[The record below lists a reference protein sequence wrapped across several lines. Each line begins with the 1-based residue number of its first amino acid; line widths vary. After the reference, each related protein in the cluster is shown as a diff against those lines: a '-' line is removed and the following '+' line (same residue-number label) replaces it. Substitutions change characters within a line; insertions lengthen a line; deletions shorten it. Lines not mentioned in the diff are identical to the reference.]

1 MVSLSPFQRTR
12 ELLSNYPEKDGWI
25 DMSIGSPKHE
35 MPSFIKEIIYDNFA
49 EFQNYPSANSNPNF
63 GMNISKWISRRHNL
77 KTDVHTSNILPIS
90 GSREGLFFGSLLA
103 KKLQDN
109 KSIFILPNP
118 FYPVYATT
126 GYYADRENLTI
137 NVSEEDNFF
146 INLGMV
152 DTNTWSQTIAFYLC
166 SPSNPQGSIAS
177 KEYLEKL
184 YEMSLRYNF
193 IIIADECYSEI
204 YRDEA
209 PHSIIEVAEKNK
221 FKNIL
226 SFNSLSKRSNAP
238 GLRSGFVFGEKNLI
252 DKFFDLRNVSAPT
265 VPTPIQIASEALWGD
280 ENHVIENRKLYNQK
294 FELFQNNID
303 KKFNF
308 NTPKGGFF
316 AWLKISEFGSD
327 EEVTIRLWSAGLK
340 VIPGSYLSLN
350 TTDSS
355 SADDY
360 IRIALVGSNSDVEQA
375 VAIINKVLN

>member
-12 ELLSNYPEKDGWI
+12 ELLKNYPEKNGWI

-35 MPSFIKEIIYDNFA
+35 IPSFIKEIIYNNFT
-49 EFQNYPSANSNPNF
+49 EFQNYPSANSNLNF
-63 GMNISKWISRRHNL
+63 GKNISKWLSRRHNL
-77 KTDVHTSNILPIS
+77 KSDDFTSNILPIS

-103 KKLQDN
+103 KKLQN
-109 KSIFILPNP
+109 QRSIFILPNP

-126 GYYADRENLTI
+126 GYYADRENLSI
-137 NVSEEDNFF
+137 NVSREDDFF
-146 INLGMV
+146 INLSMV
-152 DTNTWSQTIAFYLC
+152 EDNTWSNTIAFYLC

-177 KEYLEKL
+177 MQYLEEL
-184 YEMSLRYNF
+184 YELSLQHNF

-209 PHSIIEVAEKNK
+209 PHSIIKVAEKNK

-252 DKFFDLRNVSAPT
+252 DRLFDLRNVAAPT
-265 VPTPIQIASEALWGD
+265 VPIPIQIASEALWDD
-280 ENHVIENRKLYNQK
+280 ESHVIENRKLYNQK
-294 FELFQNNID
+294 FEIFQNNID

-308 NTPKGGFF
+308 NTPSGGFF
-316 AWLKISEFGSD
+316 AWLQISEFGSD
-327 EEVTIRLWSAGLK
+327 EEVAVKLWSAGLK
-340 VIPGSYLSLN
+340 VIPGSYLSVN
-350 TTDSS
+350 NSDSS
-355 SADDY
+355 SADSY
-360 IRIALVGSNSDVEQA
+360 IRIALVGSNSDVKEA

>member
-12 ELLSNYPEKDGWI
+12 ELLKNYPEKNGWI

-35 MPSFIKEIIYDNFA
+35 IPSFIKEIIYNNFT
-49 EFQNYPSANSNPNF
+49 EFQNYPSANSNLNF
-63 GMNISKWISRRHNL
+63 GKNISKWLSRRHNL
-77 KTDVHTSNILPIS
+77 KSDDYTSSILPIS

-103 KKLQDN
+103 KKLQN
-109 KSIFILPNP
+109 QRSIFILPNP

-126 GYYADRENLTI
+126 GYYADRENLSI
-137 NVSEEDNFF
+137 NVSREDDFF
-146 INLGMV
+146 INLSMV
-152 DTNTWSQTIAFYLC
+152 EDNTWSNTIAFYLC

-177 KEYLEKL
+177 MQYLEEL
-184 YEMSLRYNF
+184 YELSLQHNF

-252 DKFFDLRNVSAPT
+252 DRLFDLRNVAAPT
-265 VPTPIQIASEALWGD
+265 VPIPIQIASEALWDD
-280 ENHVIENRKLYNQK
+280 ESHVIENRKLYNQK
-294 FELFQNNID
+294 FEIFQNNID

-308 NTPKGGFF
+308 NTPSGGFF
-316 AWLKISEFGSD
+316 AWLQISEFGSD
-327 EEVTIRLWSAGLK
+327 EEVAVKLWSAGLK
-340 VIPGSYLSLN
+340 VIPGSYLSVN
-350 TTDSS
+350 NSDSS
-355 SADDY
+355 SADNY
-360 IRIALVGSNSDVEQA
+360 IRIALVGSNSDVKEA

>member
-12 ELLSNYPEKDGWI
+12 ELLKNYPEKNGWI

-35 MPSFIKEIIYDNFA
+35 IPSFIKEIIYNNFT
-49 EFQNYPSANSNPNF
+49 EFQNYPSANSNLNF
-63 GMNISKWISRRHNL
+63 GKNISKWLSRRHNL
-77 KTDVHTSNILPIS
+77 KSDDYTSNILPIS

-103 KKLQDN
+103 KKLQN
-109 KSIFILPNP
+109 QRSIFILPNP

-126 GYYADRENLTI
+126 GYYADRENLSI
-137 NVSEEDNFF
+137 NVSREDDFF
-146 INLGMV
+146 INLSMV
-152 DTNTWSQTIAFYLC
+152 EDNTWSNTIAFYLC

-177 KEYLEKL
+177 MQYLEEL
-184 YEMSLRYNF
+184 YELSLRHNF

-252 DKFFDLRNVSAPT
+252 DRLFDLRNVAAPT
-265 VPTPIQIASEALWGD
+265 VPIPIQIASEALWDD

-294 FELFQNNID
+294 FEIFQNNID

-308 NTPKGGFF
+308 NTPSGGFF
-316 AWLKISEFGSD
+316 AWLQISEFGSD
-327 EEVTIRLWSAGLK
+327 EEVAVKLWSAGLK
-340 VIPGSYLSLN
+340 VIPGSYLSVN
-350 TTDSS
+350 NSDSS
-355 SADDY
+355 SADNY
-360 IRIALVGSNSDVEQA
+360 IRIALVGSNSDVKEA